1 MGQKAII
8 PPQSKNSAIINENV
22 ISLTRQFRI
31 DYDQD
36 GIVLVRQSLNLFK
49 HALERN
55 LEGNGLN
62 ICIFNDH
69 DKNIIIKSELN
80 TSFKISSIIS
90 GQVGNSYESNN
101 LMIYNEHSEYLGWN
115 IAAFTSRNIYF
126 KPLKNF
132 TLNMFLFLLLA
143 ILCMLVISYIM
154 SGKIITPIQS
164 LKDEINNMQLNE
176 NRNKLVTE
184 DNQIKGRNIELYEL
198 RQLYEAFKDM
208 NDRLGIS
215 IGEIEIARYREK
227 EYLFKILQ
235 SQINPH
241 FIYNTMSII
250 ATVANEYGN
259 TEVYNMSRSF
269 INLLRYINNSTE
281 EYVDIKSEV
290 EYVKSYLQIMKY
302 RFGEQFNYC
311 ITIDE
316 KLNHIKIPK
325 LSIQPFIENCFKH
338 GLHKVLP
345 PWEVSVNGYIS
356 GSDWYISICDNG
368 AGFPEEKISEINKD
382 ISFITTWDITEIQ
395 KKSIEKIGVLNT
407 FSRLYLQYGS
417 NIVFEV
423 KSHDIQGS
431 IILLGVRN

>member
-1 MGQKAII
+1 
-8 PPQSKNSAIINENV
+8 
-22 ISLTRQFRI
+22 
-31 DYDQD
+31 
-36 GIVLVRQSLNLFK
+36 
-49 HALERN
+49 
-55 LEGNGLN
+55 
-62 ICIFNDH
+62 
-69 DKNIIIKSELN
+69 
-80 TSFKISSIIS
+80 
-90 GQVGNSYESNN
+90 
-101 LMIYNEHSEYLGWN
+101 
-115 IAAFTSRNIYF
+115 
-126 KPLKNF
+126 
-132 TLNMFLFLLLA
+132 
-143 ILCMLVISYIM
+143 
-154 SGKIITPIQS
+154 
-164 LKDEINNMQLNE
+164 
-176 NRNKLVTE
+176 
-184 DNQIKGRNIELYEL
+184 
-198 RQLYEAFKDM
+198 M